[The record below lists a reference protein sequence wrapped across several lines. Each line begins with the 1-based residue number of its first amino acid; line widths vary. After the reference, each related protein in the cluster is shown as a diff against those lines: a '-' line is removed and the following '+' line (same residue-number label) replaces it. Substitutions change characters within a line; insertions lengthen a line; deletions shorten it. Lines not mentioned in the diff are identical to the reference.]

1 MKTKNHQDVI
11 IIGGG
16 ISGLLCGTK
25 INNRLKTTI
34 LDKGRNFGGRLATRE
49 FNGAIFDH
57 GAQYFTAKSSQFQNY
72 VNKWH
77 KEKIIKVWF
86 SSQSNA
92 FSHNHPRWISNK
104 GMNQLA
110 KHIANNLN
118 NSLVQ

>member
-16 ISGLLCGTK
+16 ISGLLCATK

-77 KEKIIKVWF
+77 KEKIIKVRKTYEDF
-86 SSQSNA
+86 LMFDQIYRNYLN
-92 FSHNHPRWISNK
+92 FE
-104 GMNQLA
+104 Q
-110 KHIANNLN
+110 NNL
-118 NSLVQ
+118 